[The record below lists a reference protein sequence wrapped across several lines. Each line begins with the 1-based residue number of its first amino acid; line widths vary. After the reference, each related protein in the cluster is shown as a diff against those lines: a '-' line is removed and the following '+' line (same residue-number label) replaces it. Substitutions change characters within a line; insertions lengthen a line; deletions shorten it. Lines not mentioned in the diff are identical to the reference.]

1 MINPKTQVADCVCA
15 FDLHC
20 QAPSIVSSYGSY
32 YGVHEPSY
40 NVSGSIIG
48 CSIVDTLLRST
59 LECYYSESCLA
70 VFASHTNFSLN
81 HVQTDE
87 KIYQVNSLIYT
98 PVTSRFPPDTLIS
111 DIVKQLL
118 VEQWNPVFDFDRYYN
133 SCAPIK
139 CVGPQTA
146 NFSIFL
152 VTMITLISS
161 LSGLATL
168 LRFITPVVI
177 KIIIKLSQL
186 NAKRKR
192 RQQEQPKGNYSCDH
206 TVIKHS
212 LLVHHASTICITF
225 FAFKPR

>member
-1 MINPKTQVADCVCA
+1 MQVADCVCA

-20 QAPSIVSSYGSY
+20 QTPSIVSSHGELHGIGDS
-32 YGVHEPSY
+32 PY

-48 CSIVDTLLRST
+48 CFIVDTLLRST
-59 LECYYSESCLA
+59 IECYYSESCLA
-70 VFASHTNFSLN
+70 LHSSRIKSSLSA
-81 HVQTDE
+81 VGLDDQV
-87 KIYQVNSLIYT
+87 YQANLLVYN
-98 PVTSRFPPDTLIS
+98 PATSRFPPDTLIS
-111 DIVKQLL
+111 DIVKQLM

-161 LSGLATL
+161 LGGLATL
-168 LRFITPVVI
+168 LRFIIPVVI

-192 RQQEQPKGNYSCDH
+192 RQQEQPRGNYSCDH

-212 LLVHHASTICITF
+212 LLVHHS
-225 FAFKPR
+225 

>member
-1 MINPKTQVADCVCA
+1 MINPKTKVANCVCA

-20 QAPSIVSSYGSY
+20 QAPSIVSSDGSY
-32 YGVHEPSY
+32 HDVHEPSY
-40 NVSGSIIG
+40 NVSGSTIA
-48 CSIVDTLLRST
+48 CFIVDSLLRST

-70 VFASHTNFSLN
+70 VHMSHINFSLN
-81 HVQTDE
+81 NVDTDD
-87 KIYQVNSLIYT
+87 KICQPNSLIYT
-98 PVTSRFPPDTLIS
+98 PVTSRFPPQTLIS
-111 DIVKQLL
+111 DIVKQLM
-118 VEQWNPVFDFDRYYN
+118 VEQWNPVFVFDRYYN

-146 NFSIFL
+146 NFSIFV

-161 LSGLATL
+161 LGGLATL
-168 LRFITPVVI
+168 LRFIIPLVI

-206 TVIKHS
+206 IVIKHS